1 MLWGGYCFRY
11 GFSEKVAF
19 GQRLDFERTS
29 SSNIRWGKHMTGR
42 ENSMCKGP
50 EVPGPWKESE
60 NQGMW
65 SRAGETDDSD
75 IREEGAALTVPPPW
89 QHHSFIL
96 GDEDPWGVL
105 SRKGA

>member
-42 ENSMCKGP
+42 ENSMCKGS
-50 EVPGPWKESE
+50 EVRAQVSLQE
-60 NQGMW
+60 M
-65 SRAGETDDSD
+65 SRSVQLE
-75 IREEGAALTVPPPW
+75 
-89 QHHSFIL
+89 
-96 GDEDPWGVL
+96 
-105 SRKGA
+105 